1 MKTEISPRQ
10 LVMLSIAVVGALV
23 FSNYEHLLPY
33 RWQTYTA
40 PDAKFSVRLPGKA
53 NVETK
58 PVPGDDGK
66 TTSLT
71 LIGVEPTRDTAYTC
85 SYFDSESL
93 GKKPPEQALE
103 ASMAGSLTKIQGTVI
118 SLQHITVQ
126 GYPGIDWHARARGN
140 SLVDARMILVGNRL
154 YMIMAVARADGD
166 REPKTVQRVFESF
179 KVLKP

>member
-1 MKTEISPRQ
+1 MKTEISARQ
-10 LVMLSIAVVGALV
+10 LVLLSIAVVVALV
-23 FSNYEHLLPY
+23 FANYEHLLPY

-58 PVPGDDGK
+58 QLPGEDGK

-93 GKKPPEQALE
+93 SKEPPQQALE
-103 ASMAGSLTKIQGTVI
+103 ASMAGSLTKMSGTVT

-126 GYPGIDWHARARGN
+126 GYPGIDWHARAHGN
-140 SLVDARMILVGNRL
+140 SLVDARMILVGDRL
-154 YMIMAVARADGD
+154 YMIMAVARADRD
-166 REPKTVQRVFESF
+166 REPKTVHKVFDSF
-179 KVLKP
+179 RVLKP